1 MSNLGEKGIDTKMVE
16 NISIEYT
23 DRSVSAWGGMRL
35 MKELMDKTG
44 IREKLHILSLPQPGS
59 NHGYSPVQILESF
72 WVSVWTGASRFT
84 HSGWLR
90 YDKVLGEIFQWKRIP
105 SQSTYSRFFHK
116 FNWKRNTEVFV
127 DLHKWFFNQLTL
139 KSITLDIDSSVV
151 TRYGEQEGSRRGFN
165 PTKPGR
171 PSHNPLMAFIPETRM
186 VANAWL
192 RPGNSASASGMQKF
206 LDETFEILQGKKI
219 GLVRADSGFYGDN
232 YLNYFENKQ
241 LHYIVSVKLHK
252 PLKLELVNQKNW
264 IEVAEGIQVS
274 EFQYKAHGWKT
285 SRRMIT
291 VRQEITRR
299 PKATGK
305 MLFTNEELGAR
316 YRYSCFVTNL
326 DLSAMQI
333 WVLYRQRADAEN
345 RIKELKYDFALDS
358 FCLNKFWA
366 TEAAFRSIIMA
377 YNLMSLFRYTVLQTK
392 TQTTLNTLRF
402 NCFALG
408 SWISRH
414 AGKKVLKLSVSGT
427 KRQWLDGLFSKV
439 GALDPP
445 FQFSNA

>member
-1 MSNLGEKGIDTKMVE
+1 MVE
-16 NISIEYT
+16 NISFEYT
-23 DRSVSAWGGMRL
+23 DRAVTAWGGMRL
-35 MKELMDKTG
+35 MKELLDKTG
-44 IREKLHILSLPQPGS
+44 IRDKMKELSLPQPGS
-59 NHGYSPVQILESF
+59 NRGYSAVQILESF
-72 WVSVWTGASRFT
+72 WVSVWTGASRFV

-90 YDKVLGEIFQWKRIP
+90 YDKVLGEIFKWRRIP

-127 DLHKWFFNQLTL
+127 ELHKWFFDQMTL

-165 PTKPGR
+165 PVKPGR
-171 PSHNPLMAFIPETRM
+171 ASHNPLLAFIPETRM

-206 LDETFEILQGKKI
+206 LDETFEILQGKHI

-232 YLNYFENKQ
+232 YLKYFEEKHLN
-241 LHYIVSVKLHK
+241 YIVSVKLHK
-252 PLKLELVNQKNW
+252 PLKLELISQKNW
-264 IEVAEGIQVS
+264 IEVAEGIQVA
-274 EFQYKAHGWKT
+274 EFRYKAHGWKS

-291 VRQEITRR
+291 VRQELTKH

-305 MLFTNEELGAR
+305 MLFTDEELGAR

-326 DLSAMQI
+326 DLSAMQV
-333 WVLYRQRADAEN
+333 WTLYRQRADAEN

-366 TEAAFRSIIMA
+366 TEAAFRSILMA
-377 YNLMSLFRYTVLQTK
+377 YNLLSLFRYLVLQTK
-392 TQTTLNTLRF
+392 TQATLNTLRF

-408 SWISRH
+408 SWISKH
-414 AGKKVLKLSVSGT
+414 AGKKVLKLSVSGS

-439 GALDPP
+439 AELQPP
-445 FQFSNA
+445 FQVSIA